1 MTSSTRK
8 LDKEHL
14 DELQKLRTKFASN
27 ANTLGSISLE
37 QIALQR
43 RLDYLN
49 SEQERGYAEF
59 EELRQQEQDLLDK
72 MRERYGEGQIN
83 IAEGT
88 FTPDSGLT
96 Q

>member
-1 MTSSTRK
+1 MTRK

-14 DELQKLRTKFASN
+14 DAIQKLQSEFAQN
-27 ANTLGSISLE
+27 ANALGSISLE
-37 QIALQR
+37 QIAIQR

-49 SEQERGYAEF
+49 SEQQRVYSDF
-59 EELRQQEQDLLDK
+59 EALRQQEQELLDK
-72 MRERYGEGQIN
+72 MRERYGDGQIN
-83 IAEGT
+83 IADST

>member
-1 MTSSTRK
+1 MTRK

-14 DELQKLRTKFASN
+14 DAIQKLQSEFAQN
-27 ANTLGSISLE
+27 ANALGSISLE
-37 QIALQR
+37 QIAIQR

-49 SEQERGYAEF
+49 SEQQRVYSDF
-59 EELRQQEQDLLDK
+59 EALRQQEQELLEK
-72 MRERYGEGQIN
+72 MRERYGDGQIN
-83 IAEGT
+83 IADGT